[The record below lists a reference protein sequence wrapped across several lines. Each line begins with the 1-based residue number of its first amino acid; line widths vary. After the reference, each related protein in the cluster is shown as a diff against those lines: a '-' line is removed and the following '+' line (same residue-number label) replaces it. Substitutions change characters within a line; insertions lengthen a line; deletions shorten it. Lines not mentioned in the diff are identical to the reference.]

1 MSYNFTFNSDSIL
14 HARTTL
20 MIQQKL
26 NELPTNASLFPSTLK
41 EKQNK
46 INLDYIHIIP
56 GYEYQ
61 LCHLFACN
69 FEQIII
75 SQRTLVYSF

>member
-1 MSYNFTFNSDSIL
+1 
-14 HARTTL
+14 

-46 INLDYIHIIP
+46 INLKFIYILYLAINTNSVICL
-56 GYEYQ
+56 Q
-61 LCHLFACN
+61 LWANHYFSKNLSLFILN
-69 FEQIII
+69 KKVELNDF
-75 SQRTLVYSF
+75 

>member
-1 MSYNFTFNSDSIL
+1 
-14 HARTTL
+14 

-46 INLDYIHIIP
+46 INLKFIYIW
-56 GYEYQ
+56 YQ
-61 LCHLFACN
+61 DMNTNCHLFACN
-69 FEQIII
+69 VEQIII
-75 SQRTLVYSF
+75 SQRTLVYLF